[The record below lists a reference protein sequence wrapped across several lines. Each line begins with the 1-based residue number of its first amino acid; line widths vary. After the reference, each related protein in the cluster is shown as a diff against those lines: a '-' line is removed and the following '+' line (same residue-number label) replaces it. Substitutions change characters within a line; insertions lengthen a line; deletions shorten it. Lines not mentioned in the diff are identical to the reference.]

1 MSVSCVLS
9 FTNRTRVLA
18 MSHVVTPAV
27 LHQQMA
33 ANEVRQTRA
42 GFQVIMPRDLAT
54 WSELGACKEIA
65 DLLKWRER
73 RTAGRCSLGGLL
85 RRRDR

>member
-9 FTNRTRVLA
+9 FTNRARVLA

-42 GFQVIMPRDLAT
+42 GFQVIHA
-54 WSELGACKEIA
+54 
-65 DLLKWRER
+65 
-73 RTAGRCSLGGLL
+73 RTRGHMGRIGRL
-85 RRRDR
+85 